1 MAGPNS
7 RKRNHQDSGSKPKSQ
22 RPNKKQ
28 KKQVEYHSDSDEEG
42 SNPDFKPVNL
52 LESDNE
58 DLDNI
63 AVDDVPSASESDSAS
78 DSDMDREA
86 ATALIRNKKR
96 KALAKDAPSDTPD
109 SDAESGHSSGEED
122 DEGEDEDGDSDADT
136 TATSTARNKSKRND
150 PSAFATSISKI
161 LSTKLS
167 SGRRADPVLARSA
180 DAHQAAREA
189 VDSALEAKARK
200 QLREQKRLASEK
212 GRVRDVLTGGGWGSE
227 GDKGG
232 AGGTAADVQA
242 AERRLRKVAHRG
254 VVVLFRAVR
263 EAQERAAQTERDARK
278 EGVFGVKS
286 REEKVSEMSR
296 QGFLDLI
303 ANGGGKLKKGGLEEA

>member
-7 RKRNHQDSGSKPKSQ
+7 RKRNLQDSGSKPKSQ

-28 KKQVEYHSDSDEEG
+28 KKQAEYHSDSDEEG
-42 SNPDFKPVNL
+42 SNPDFKPVSL
-52 LESDNE
+52 LDSDNE

-63 AVDDVPSASESDSAS
+63 AVDDVPSASEPDSGSDSE
-78 DSDMDREA
+78 MDQEA
-86 ATALIRNKKR
+86 PTALIRNKKR
-96 KALAKDAPSDTPD
+96 KALGKGTPSDTSD
-109 SDAESGHSSGEED
+109 SAAESGRDSGED
-122 DEGEDEDGDSDADT
+122 DEDEDEDGDSDADT
-136 TATSTARNKSKRND
+136 TATSTARNRSKRND

-212 GRVRDVLTGGGWGSE
+212 GRVRDVLTGGGWGTE
-227 GDKGG
+227 QGGKGG
-232 AGGTAADVQA
+232 CVADVQA

-254 VVVLFRAVR
+254 VIVLFRAVR
-263 EAQERAAQTERDARK
+263 EAQERAAQTEREARK

-303 ANGGGKLKKGGLEEA
+303 ASGGGKLKKGGLEEA

>member
-1 MAGPNS
+1 MAGPHS
-7 RKRNHQDSGSKPKSQ
+7 KKRNHQDSGSKPKSR

-42 SNPDFKPVNL
+42 SNPDFKPVSL
-52 LESDNE
+52 LDSDDE

-63 AVDDVPSASESDSAS
+63 AVDDVPSASESDSGS
-78 DSDMDREA
+78 DPRMDREA
-86 ATALIRNKKR
+86 ATALIRSKKR
-96 KALAKDAPSDTPD
+96 KTLAKDASSGTSD
-109 SDAESGHSSGEED
+109 SDAESGHGSGEED
-122 DEGEDEDGDSDADT
+122 YEDEDEDGDSDADT
-136 TATSTARNKSKRND
+136 TGTSAARNKSKRND

-189 VDSALEAKARK
+189 VDSALETKARK

-212 GRVRDVLTGGGWGSE
+212 GRVRDVLTGGGWGTE
-227 GDKGG
+227 QGGKGG
-232 AGGTAADVQA
+232 SVGDVQA

-263 EAQERAAQTERDARK
+263 EAQERAAQMEREARK

-303 ANGGGKLKKGGLEEA
+303 ASGGGKLKKGGLEEA

>member
-7 RKRNHQDSGSKPKSQ
+7 GKRNHPDSGAKAKSQ

-52 LESDNE
+52 LDSDNE

-63 AVDDVPSASESDSAS
+63 AVDDAPSASESDSGS
-78 DSDMDREA
+78 GSEMDQEA
-86 ATALIRNKKR
+86 ATALMRNRKR
-96 KALAKDAPSDTPD
+96 KALAKDAPSDTSD
-109 SDAESGHSSGEED
+109 SDAESGHGSGEED
-122 DEGEDEDGDSDADT
+122 DEDEDEEGDSDADT
-136 TATSTARNKSKRND
+136 AGTSTARNKSKRND

-189 VDSALEAKARK
+189 VDSALEARARK

-212 GRVRDVLTGGGWGSE
+212 GRVRDVLTGGGWGAE
-227 GDKGG
+227 QAGKGDSV
-232 AGGTAADVQA
+232 ADVQA
-242 AERRLRKVAHRG
+242 SERRLRKVAHRG

-263 EAQERAAQTERDARK
+263 EAQERAAQAERDARK
-278 EGVFGVKS
+278 DGVFGVKS

-303 ANGGGKLKKGGLEEA
+303 ASGGGKLKKGGLEEA

>member
-7 RKRNHQDSGSKPKSQ
+7 KKRNYQDSGAKPKAQ

-52 LESDNE
+52 LDSDNE

-63 AVDDVPSASESDSAS
+63 AVDDVPSASESDSGS
-78 DSDMDREA
+78 DSGMDREA
-86 ATALIRNKKR
+86 ATALIRTKKR
-96 KALAKDAPSDTPD
+96 KTLAKDASSDTSD
-109 SDAESGHSSGEED
+109 SDAESGHGSGEED
-122 DEGEDEDGDSDADT
+122 DEDEDEDGDSDADT

-212 GRVRDVLTGGGWGSE
+212 GRVRDVLTGGGWGTE
-227 GDKGG
+227 QGG
-232 AGGTAADVQA
+232 NDGSVADAQA

-254 VVVLFRAVR
+254 VIVLFRAVR
-263 EAQERAAQTERDARK
+263 EAQERAAQTEREARK

-303 ANGGGKLKKGGLEEA
+303 ASGGGKLKKGGLEEA